1 MQNEPIDWNN
11 EVVASLMWT
20 ARAFGIACVCLV
32 IVGYLLVR
40 HTQWGRQF
48 WTITGAYFTGRDS
61 WRQWATVAAMLFLTV
76 LGVRLTILLSY
87 QGNEMY
93 TALQYAAQAFSGG
106 DATALGEAKS
116 TFWRSIVVFTVL
128 ATVHVL
134 RSLLDYYVGQAFV
147 IQWRVWLTDRVA
159 TDWLDGRAYYR
170 GRFIDK
176 GIDNPD
182 QRIETDITNMTTVSQ
197 SLSMGLVTAVTSVV
211 AFTKILW
218 DLSGP
223 MTLFGVEVPRAMVV
237 LVYVYILTATA
248 IAFWIGHPLIQLNF
262 LKERFTANF
271 RYALVRLRDRAESV
285 AFYHGE
291 SVERG
296 GLLGRFGAVITN
308 AWRIVFRTLK
318 FDGFNLGVSQV
329 AVVFPIVI
337 QAPRFF
343 AGTITLGD
351 ITQSA
356 AAFGQVSDSLS
367 FFRQSYDA
375 FAGYRAS
382 LIRLNGLISA
392 DERSRALPELRTER
406 SDGVLELS
414 AVSVNLPDGRP
425 LVDGLDL
432 RLTSGEALLVCGA
445 SGSGKTTLLRTLA
458 QMWPYATGTV
468 RRPTGTEAIFLSQF
482 PYLPLGDL
490 RDAVAY
496 PAHAADLGD
505 DTIREALQKVAL
517 GHLVHRLGEQE
528 DWAAILSPGE
538 QQRVAFARILLIRP
552 QVAFLDEATSAVD
565 EGLEY
570 QLYRLVREEVPEC
583 MLFSVSHRS
592 TVDQHHTRRLELLGD
607 GPWRMSE
614 VAVN

>member
-1 MQNEPIDWNN
+1 MRNEPIDWNH
-11 EVVASLMWT
+11 EAVASLLWT
-20 ARAFGIACVCLV
+20 ARAFAIAFVCLV
-32 IVGYLLVR
+32 IVGYLLAR
-40 HTQWGRQF
+40 YTRWGRQF
-48 WTITGAYFTGRDS
+48 WAISGDYFSGRES
-61 WRQWATVAAMLFLTV
+61 ARVWATIAAMLFLTV
-76 LGVRLTILLSY
+76 MGVRVTILLSY

-93 TALQYAAQAFSGG
+93 TALQYAAQGFSGG
-106 DATALGEAKS
+106 DADTLGAAKS
-116 TFWRSIVVFTVL
+116 TFWRSIVVFAVL
-128 ATVHVL
+128 ATIHVI

-147 IQWRVWLTDRVA
+147 IRWRIWLTDRVA
-159 TDWLDGRAYYR
+159 TDWLEGRAYYR

-296 GLLGRFGAVITN
+296 GLLGRFASVISN

-318 FDGFNLGVSQV
+318 FNGFNLGVSQIS
-329 AVVFPIVI
+329 VVFPIVI

-356 AAFGQVSDSLS
+356 QAFGQVSDSLS
-367 FFRQSYDA
+367 FFRESYDT

-382 LIRLNGLISA
+382 LIRLSGLISA
-392 DERSRALPELRTER
+392 DERSRALPELRTEHL
-406 SDGVLELS
+406 DGALELH
-414 AVSVNLPDGRP
+414 AVSVNLPDGRA
-425 LVDGLDL
+425 LVDALDL
-432 RLTSGEALLVCGA
+432 RLTPGEALLVAGP

-458 QMWPYATGTV
+458 QMWPYADGTV
-468 RRPTGTEAIFLSQF
+468 RRPTGSEAIFLSQF

-496 PAHAADLGD
+496 PAHAIDLGD
-505 DTIREALQKVAL
+505 AVIGETLRKVAL
-517 GHLVHRLGEQE
+517 GHLVHRLDEQE

-538 QQRVAFARILLIRP
+538 QQRVAFARILLTRP
-552 QVAFLDEATSAVD
+552 KVAFLDEATSAVD

-570 QLYRLVREEVPEC
+570 QLYRLVRDEVPEC

>member
-1 MQNEPIDWNN
+1 MRNEPIDWNH
-11 EVVASLMWT
+11 EAVASLLWT
-20 ARAFGIACVCLV
+20 ARAFAIAFVCL
-32 IVGYLLVR
+32 ILVGILLVR
-40 HTQWGRQF
+40 YTRWGRQF
-48 WTITGAYFTGRDS
+48 WSISGSYFTGRDS
-61 WRQWATVAAMLFLTV
+61 WRVWLPVAAMLFLTV
-76 LGVRLTILLSY
+76 MGVRLTILLSY

-106 DATALGEAKS
+106 DDAALSDAKS
-116 TFWRSIVVFTVL
+116 TFWRSIVVFSVL
-128 ATVHVL
+128 ATIHVL

-147 IQWRVWLTDRVA
+147 IRWRIWLTDRVT
-159 TDWLDGRAYYR
+159 TDWLGGRAYYR
-170 GRFIDK
+170 GRFI
-176 GIDNPD
+176 GEGVDNPD
-182 QRIETDITNMTTVSQ
+182 QRIEADITNMATVSQ

-248 IAFWIGHPLIQLNF
+248 VAFWIGHPLIRLNF

-285 AFYHGE
+285 AFYNGE

-296 GLLGRFGAVITN
+296 GLLGRFTSVIAN
-308 AWRIVFRTLK
+308 AWQIVFRTVK
-318 FDGFNLGVSQV
+318 FNGFNLGVSQV
-329 AVVFPIVI
+329 SVVFPIVI

-356 AAFGQVSDSLS
+356 QAFGQVSDSLS
-367 FFRQSYDA
+367 FFRESYDT

-382 LIRLNGLISA
+382 LIRLSGLISGDA
-392 DERSRALPELRTER
+392 RARALPEVHTEHL
-406 SDGVLELS
+406 DGAMELS

-432 RLTSGEALLVCGA
+432 RLSPGEALLVCGP

-490 RDAVAY
+490 RDVVAY
-496 PAHAADLGD
+496 PARAADLGD
-505 DTIREALQKVAL
+505 DALREALQKVAL
-517 GHLVHRLGEQE
+517 GHLVHRLDEQE

-538 QQRVAFARILLIRP
+538 QQRVAFARILLTRP
-552 QVAFLDEATSAVD
+552 KVAFLDEATSAVD

-570 QLYRLVREEVPEC
+570 QLYRLIRDEVPEC

>member
-1 MQNEPIDWNN
+1 MRNEPIDWNH
-11 EVVASLMWT
+11 EAVASLLWT
-20 ARAFGIACVCLV
+20 ARAFGIALVCFVV
-32 IVGYLLVR
+32 IGVLLAR
-40 HTQWGRQF
+40 YTRWGRQF
-48 WTITGAYFTGRDS
+48 WLLSGAYFTGRGS
-61 WRQWATVAAMLFLTV
+61 WRPWLMVAAMLVLTV
-76 LGVRLTILLSY
+76 MGVRVMILLSY

-93 TALQYAAQAFSGG
+93 TSLQLAAQAFSGG
-106 DATALGEAKS
+106 DAAAMSEAKT
-116 TFWRSIVVFTVL
+116 TFWRSIAVFGVL
-128 ATVHVL
+128 ATIHVI

-147 IQWRVWLTDRVA
+147 ILWRKWLTARV
-159 TDWLDGRAYYR
+159 TGDWLDDRAYYR

-182 QRIETDITNMTTVSQ
+182 QRIQADVTDMITVSQ
-197 SLSMGLVTAVTSVV
+197 TLSMGLVTAVTSVV

-223 MTLFGVEVPRAMVV
+223 MEIFGIGIPRAMVV
-237 LVYVYILTATA
+237 LVYVYILIATV
-248 IAFWIGHPLIQLNF
+248 IAFWIGHPLIRLNF
-262 LKERFTANF
+262 LNERLTANF

-285 AFYHGE
+285 AFYRGE
-291 SVERG
+291 SVEKA
-296 GLLGRFGAVITN
+296 GLLGRFAYVIAN

-318 FDGFNLGVSQV
+318 FNGFNLGVSQV

-356 AAFGQVSDSLS
+356 VAFGQVSDSLA
-367 FFRQSYDA
+367 FFRQSYDV

-382 LIRLNGLISA
+382 LIRLSGLVTA
-392 DERSRALPELRTER
+392 DQRSRALPAVRTEHL
-406 SDGVLELS
+406 DGAVELS
-414 AVSVNLPDGRP
+414 SVYVRLPDGRP
-425 LVDGLDL
+425 LIDGLDL
-432 RLTSGEALLVCGA
+432 RLTPGEALLVTGA

-458 QMWPYATGTV
+458 QMWPYADGTV
-468 RRPTGTEAIFLSQF
+468 RRPTGSEAIFLSQM
-482 PYLPLGDL
+482 PYLPLGNL

-496 PAHAADLGD
+496 PARAQDLGD
-505 DTIREALQKVAL
+505 NVIREVLQKVAL
-517 GHLVHRLGEQE
+517 GNLVDRLDEE
-528 DWAAILSPGE
+528 ADWAAILSPGE
-538 QQRVAFARILLIRP
+538 QQRVAFARIVLIRP

-583 MLFSVSHRS
+583 MLVSVSHRS

-607 GPWRMSE
+607 GPWRMSA

>member
-1 MQNEPIDWNN
+1 MRNEPIDWNH
-11 EVVASLMWT
+11 EAVASFLWT
-20 ARAFGIACVCLV
+20 MRAFAIALVCLV
-32 IVGYLLVR
+32 VVGYLLAR
-40 HTQWGRQF
+40 HTRWGRQF
-48 WTITGAYFTGRDS
+48 WAISGAYFTGRDS
-61 WRQWATVAAMLFLTV
+61 WRTWVTVAVMLFLTV
-76 LGVRLTILLSY
+76 MGVRVTILISY

-93 TALQYAAQAFSGG
+93 TALQYAAQGFSGG
-106 DATALGEAKS
+106 DAATLVEARS
-116 TFWRSIVVFTVL
+116 TFWRSIVVFAVL
-128 ATVHVL
+128 ASVHVI

-147 IQWRVWLTDRVA
+147 IRWRIWLTDRV
-159 TDWLDGRAYYR
+159 TSDWLGGRAYYR
-170 GRFIDK
+170 NRFVDK
-176 GIDNPD
+176 GADNPD
-182 QRIETDITNMTTVSQ
+182 QRIQADVTDMITVSQ

-223 MTLFGVEVPRAMVV
+223 MSLFGVEVPRAMVV
-237 LVYVYILTATA
+237 LVYTYILAATA
-248 IAFWIGHPLIQLNF
+248 VAFWIGHPLIRLNF
-262 LKERFTANF
+262 LNERLTANF

-291 SVERG
+291 SVEKA
-296 GLLGRFGAVITN
+296 GLLGRFSAVIAN

-318 FDGFNLGVSQV
+318 FNGFNLGVSQV

-343 AGTITLGD
+343 AGTITIGD

-356 AAFGQVSDSLS
+356 TAFGQVSDSLS
-367 FFRQSYDA
+367 FFRQSYDT

-382 LIRLNGLISA
+382 LIRLSGLLSV
-392 DERSRALPELRTER
+392 DERSRGLPEVRTVHA
-406 SDGVLELS
+406 DGAVELS
-414 AVSVNLPDGRP
+414 AVRVHLPDGRP
-425 LVDGLDL
+425 LIEDL
-432 RLTSGEALLVCGA
+432 TLRMAPGDALLVSGP

-458 QMWPYATGTV
+458 RMWPYATGTV
-468 RRPTGTEAIFLSQF
+468 RRPIGSDALFLSQF

-496 PAHAADLGD
+496 PAGATDLGD
-505 DTIREALQKVAL
+505 GAIRDVLRKVAL
-517 GHLVHRLGEQE
+517 GHLVDRLDEPA
-528 DWAAILSPGE
+528 DWASILSPGE
-538 QQRVAFARILLIRP
+538 QQRVAFARIVLIRP

-570 QLYRLVREEVPEC
+570 QLYRLVREEVPAC

-607 GPWRMSE
+607 GPWQLSE
-614 VAVN
+614 LAVS

>member
-1 MQNEPIDWNN
+1 MRNEPIDWNH
-11 EVVASLMWT
+11 EAVASLLWT
-20 ARAFGIACVCLV
+20 ARAFAIAFVCL
-32 IVGYLLVR
+32 ILVGILIARYTR
-40 HTQWGRQF
+40 WGRQF
-48 WTITGAYFTGRDS
+48 WMISGEYFSGRDS
-61 WRQWATVAAMLFLTV
+61 WRAWATVAAMLFLTV
-76 LGVRLTILLSY
+76 MGVRVMILISY

-93 TALQYAAQAFSGG
+93 TSLQYAAQAFSGG
-106 DATALGEAKS
+106 DDAALSDAKA
-116 TFWRSIVVFTVL
+116 TFWRSIVVFSVL
-128 ATVHVL
+128 ATIHVI

-147 IQWRVWLTDRVA
+147 IRWRIWLTERVT
-159 TDWLDGRAYYR
+159 TDWLGGRAYYR
-170 GRFIDK
+170 GRFIGK

-182 QRIETDITNMTTVSQ
+182 QRIEADITNMATVSQ
-197 SLSMGLVTAVTSVV
+197 SLSMGLVTAVTSLV

-248 IAFWIGHPLIQLNF
+248 IAFWIGHPLIRLNF

-296 GLLGRFGAVITN
+296 GLLGRFTSVIGN
-308 AWRIVFRTLK
+308 AWQIVFRTVK
-318 FDGFNLGVSQV
+318 FNGFNLGVSQI

-356 AAFGQVSDSLS
+356 NAFGQVSDSLS
-367 FFRQSYDA
+367 FFRQSYDT

-382 LIRLNGLISA
+382 LIRLSGLIGA
-392 DERSRALPELRTER
+392 DARARALPQVRTER
-406 SDGVLELS
+406 LDGAMELS
-414 AVSVNLPDGRP
+414 AVSVKLPDGRP

-432 RLTSGEALLVCGA
+432 RLSPGEALLVSGA

-468 RRPTGTEAIFLSQF
+468 RRPTGTDAMFLSQF

-505 DTIREALQKVAL
+505 DAIRETLRKVAL
-517 GHLVHRLGEQE
+517 GHLVHRLDEQE

-552 QVAFLDEATSAVD
+552 KVAFLDEATSAVD

-570 QLYRLVREEVPEC
+570 QLYRLVRDEVPEC